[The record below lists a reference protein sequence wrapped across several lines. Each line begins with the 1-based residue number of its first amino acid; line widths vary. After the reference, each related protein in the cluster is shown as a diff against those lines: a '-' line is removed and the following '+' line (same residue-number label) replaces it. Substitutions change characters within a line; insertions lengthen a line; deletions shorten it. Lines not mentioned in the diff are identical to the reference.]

1 MNDKEYTSKR
11 ITRLNPNG
19 ICVLGSNLT
28 GNHRGG
34 AARLA

>member
-1 MNDKEYTSKR
+1 MNDKEYIPKR
-11 ITRLNPNG
+11 ITRLNSNG